1 VHPYELRESDDAR
14 RFLGQGLW
22 WQRVLRPAAASV
34 RAILEWALEVASSG
48 QPLPPLGF
56 LADLGHVAFGQ
67 DGEQRSREPLAVAA
81 LPLSLL
87 RTYEDHV
94 LGKLYADWTFAR
106 ASDALR
112 RYEGRDRARGLAFF
126 VRQLHERNGF
136 PGVELSPGVIKA
148 ALEAP
153 PDDLIN
159 LGRESLQ
166 QEGPEPMLVGLYE
179 SLIVAARHTA
189 EVVGPEDI
197 FELEHRTALDPEGER
212 LARRQVLRAAATLR
226 AALPRHRVRP
236 LTRQRD
242 VPTRILDEDTY
253 PVGGFTSLST
263 RGSVESL
270 LHSQLAFMEK
280 DERPD
285 LFDIKFLRDELLYY
299 ARDENQLLRRRRTFA
314 FVLEPDLDRTRFKDA
329 DLPYQRGVL
338 LLALMIE
345 VIRKLLEW
353 LSTDALVFRLVFVTS
368 QDRSEG
374 TPARRR
380 SEGSRSITRSVMTT
394 RSASEGYP
402 LQAEYDILAK
412 VFKDEIEYGSV
423 LLEQRTA
430 DAVADA
436 CGRWA
441 QRSLCHCL
449 VVGTDP
455 PLLTAN
461 DTLVARL
468 QVAGPR
474 PALGED
480 NESLQLVEGEDALE
494 SWGKAL
500 EQILERFLVGA

>member
-1 VHPYELRESDDAR
+1 M
-14 RFLGQGLW
+14 
-22 WQRVLRPAAASV
+22 LRPAPATV
-34 RAILEWALEVASSG
+34 RTILEWALEVASSG

-67 DGEQRSREPLAVAA
+67 DSEQRSREPMAVAA
-81 LPLSLL
+81 LPLDLL
-87 RTYEDHV
+87 RRYEDHV

-106 ASDALR
+106 AADALR

-148 ALEAP
+148 GLEAP
-153 PDDLIN
+153 PDELLN
-159 LGRESLQ
+159 LGRDSLQ
-166 QEGPEPMLVGLYE
+166 QDGPEPMLVGLYE

-189 EVVGPEDI
+189 ETLDPEDI

-212 LARRQVLRAAATLR
+212 LARKQVLRAAATLR
-226 AALPRHRVRP
+226 EGLPRHRVRP
-236 LTRQRD
+236 LTRLKD

-299 ARDENQLLRRRRTFA
+299 ARDENQLLRRRRTFV
-314 FVLEPDLDRTRFKDA
+314 FVLEPDLDRTRFKDSE
-329 DLPYQRGVL
+329 LRYQRGVL
-338 LLALMIE
+338 LLALLIE
-345 VIRKLLEW
+345 TIRKLSEW
-353 LSTDALVFRLVFVTS
+353 LSTDALTFRLVFVGEEK
-368 QDRSEG
+368 DH
-374 TPARRR
+374 
-380 SEGSRSITRSVMTT
+380 
-394 RSASEGYP
+394 P
-402 LQAEYDILAK
+402 LQPEYDILAK
-412 VFKDEIEYGSV
+412 IFRDEIEYGTV
-423 LLEQRTA
+423 ILEYLPQ
-430 DAVADA
+430 DAVAES

-441 QRSLCHCL
+441 QRSQCHCL
-449 VVGTDP
+449 VVGTAAP
-455 PLLTAN
+455 ELIAH
-461 DTLVARL
+461 DTLVTRL

-474 PALGED
+474 PALGEE
-480 NESLQLVEGEDALE
+480 NEPVQVVEGDDALE

-500 EQILERFLVGA
+500 EQVLEYFLAGS